1 MQNNI
6 EKATFTKVYLIS
18 QGRLPL
24 MNLNSV
30 IDTVAGY
37 QQKESIL
44 WMLLHGFYHARIVNH
59 ENTGKVRLKE
69 ESTTKSTDIDGSTLI
84 LLK

>member
-1 MQNNI
+1 M
-6 EKATFTKVYLIS
+6 KVYLIS

-24 MNLNSV
+24 MNLSAV
-30 IDTVAGY
+30 IDTVAEY
-37 QQKESIL
+37 HQKENIL
-44 WMLLHGFYHARIVNH
+44 WMLLNSFYHARIVSH

-69 ESTTKSTDIDGSTLI
+69 GSMTKSTGTGGSTLI